1 MKNVLTAEQ
10 MREADRRTIAAGTP
24 GEVLMERAGTRV
36 VEVLESE
43 FAPLSTQRVVI
54 FCGKGNNGG
63 DGLVVARLLAGR
75 VAALHVVRVEEPP
88 AEAFQC
94 DATVVVDALLGTG
107 FRGNVEGRYAEMIR
121 SMNEDFPNAK
131 IVAVD
136 IPSAMRVRADITVT
150 FAAPK
155 VELVMAAENVGRMI
169 VADIGIPEEFLQSD
183 LHLSEAGDFASLF
196 QPRKRD
202 SNKGMYGHVLVIG
215 GAPGK
220 SGAAAMAGLA
230 ALRAG
235 AGLVSVACADASKL
249 VPELMTESLEH
260 FSLERKTVI
269 AVGPGLGPAQEL
281 VKNLMSEAK
290 VPMVIDADGL
300 NSIAGTDFRGR
311 GVETILTPHPGEM
324 ARLVGGKFTDRLATA
339 RAFARDKNVC
349 LVLKGQGTLIA
360 LPDGH
365 VWVNPTG
372 SPSMA
377 KGGTG
382 DILTGMIAGLVAQS
396 AAQHPNDIATAVR
409 AAVWLHG
416 RAGELGAEEW
426 TDKCLLATELLNYLP
441 RAMRECVRRTAPVAL
456 FAINASCS
464 TVSTRLRT
472 TRTSAPHSR

>member
-1 MKNVLTAEQ
+1 MRNVLTAEQ

-36 VEVLESE
+36 VEVLERE
-43 FAPLSTQRVVI
+43 FAPLASQRVVI

-63 DGLVVARLLAGR
+63 DGLVVARLLKGR
-75 VAALHVVRVEEPP
+75 VDALEVVTAPDGRGSIR
-88 AEAFQC
+88 

-107 FRGNVEGRYAEMIR
+107 FRGEAEGAYVELIR
-121 SMNEDFPNAK
+121 SINEDFPKAK

-136 IPSAMRVRADITVT
+136 IPSAMQVRADITVT

-155 VELVMAAENVGRMI
+155 VELVMDSEHVGKMI
-169 VADIGIPEEFLQSD
+169 VADIGIPAEFLQSD
-183 LHLSEAGDFASLF
+183 LHLSEARDFAGLMKA
-196 QPRKRD
+196 RKRD

-260 FSLERKTVI
+260 FSLEKKTVL
-269 AVGPGLGPAQEL
+269 AVGPGLGPAPDL
-281 VKNLMSEAK
+281 LKKLMSEAK
-290 VPMVIDADGL
+290 IPMIIDADGL

-339 RAFARDKNVC
+339 RTFARERNVC

-360 LPDGH
+360 IPDGQ

-382 DILTGMIAGLVAQS
+382 DILTGMISGMV
-396 AAQHPNDIATAVR
+396 AQHPDDIVTAVR

-441 RAMRECVRRTAPVAL
+441 RAMRECV
-456 FAINASCS
+456 
-464 TVSTRLRT
+464 
-472 TRTSAPHSR
+472 

>member
-1 MKNVLTAEQ
+1 MNVLTAEQ

-24 GEVLMERAGTRV
+24 GDVLMERAGTRV
-36 VEVLESE
+36 VEVLERE
-43 FAPLSTQRVVI
+43 FAPLAAQRVVI

-63 DGLVVARLLAGR
+63 DGLVVARLLEGR
-75 VAALHVVRVEEPP
+75 VASLQIVRVDSDPTTP
-88 AEAFQC
+88 AGRGSKEQQSRDLQERSAH
-94 DATVVVDALLGTG
+94 DVTIVVDALLGTG
-107 FRGNVEGRYAEMIR
+107 FRGEVEGHYAEMIR
-121 SMNEDFPNAK
+121 SMNEDFPHAK
-131 IVAVD
+131 VVAVD

-155 VELVMAAENVGRMI
+155 VELVMSPENVGRMI
-169 VADIGIPEEFLQSD
+169 VADIGIPQEFLQSD
-183 LHLSEAGDFASLF
+183 LHLSEARDFAGLF
-196 QPRKRD
+196 QPRQRD
-202 SNKGMYGHVLVIG
+202 SNKGMYGHVLLIG
-215 GAPGK
+215 GALGK

-260 FSLERKTVI
+260 FSLEKKTVI
-269 AVGPGLGPAQEL
+269 AVGPGLGPAPEL

-311 GVETILTPHPGEM
+311 GLETILTPHPGEM
-324 ARLVGGKFTDRLATA
+324 ARLVGGKFTNRLTTA
-339 RAFARDKNVC
+339 RTFARDKNVC

-360 LPDGH
+360 LPDGQ

-382 DILTGMIAGLVAQS
+382 DVLTGMISGMV
-396 AAQHPNDIATAVR
+396 AQHPDDIATAVR

-416 RAGELGAEEW
+416 RAGELGADEW

-441 RAMRECVRRTAPVAL
+441 SAIRECV
-456 FAINASCS
+456 
-464 TVSTRLRT
+464 
-472 TRTSAPHSR
+472 

>member
-1 MKNVLTAEQ
+1 MNVLTAEQ

-36 VEVLESE
+36 VEVLERE
-43 FAPLSTQRVVI
+43 FAPLAAQRVVI

-63 DGLVVARLLAGR
+63 DGLVIARQLEGR
-75 VAALHVVRVEEPP
+75 VAALSVVRVDAEPTAP
-88 AEAFQC
+88 DR
-94 DATVVVDALLGTG
+94 DATIVVDALLGTG
-107 FRGNVEGRYAEMIR
+107 FRGQVEGRYAALIR
-121 SMNEDFPNAK
+121 SINQDFPHAK

-136 IPSAMRVRADITVT
+136 IPSALQVRADITVT

-155 VELVMAAENVGRMI
+155 LDLVMNPEHVGKMI
-169 VADIGIPEEFLQSD
+169 VADIGIPTEFLESD
-183 LHLSEAGDFASLF
+183 LHLSEPHDFAPLL

-260 FSLERKTVI
+260 FSLEKKTVI
-269 AVGPGLGPAQEL
+269 AVGPGLGPAPEL
-281 VKNLMSEAK
+281 LKNVMSEAK
-290 VPMVIDADGL
+290 VPMIIDADGL

-311 GVETILTPHPGEM
+311 GVQTILTPHPGEM
-324 ARLVGGKFTDRLATA
+324 ARLVGAKFTDRLSTA
-339 RAFARDKNVC
+339 RTFARERNVC

-360 LPDGH
+360 LPDGQ
-365 VWVNPTG
+365 VWINPTG

-382 DILTGMIAGLVAQS
+382 DILTGMISGMVAQC
-396 AAQHPNDIATAVR
+396 AAQHPGDIAAAVR

-441 RAMRECVRRTAPVAL
+441 KAILECLSKTGTEP
-456 FAINASCS
+456 
-464 TVSTRLRT
+464 RL
-472 TRTSAPHSR
+472 

>member
-1 MKNVLTAEQ
+1 MNVLTAEQ

-36 VEVLESE
+36 VEVLEKD
-43 FAPLSTQRVVI
+43 FAPLSAQRVVI
-54 FCGKGNNGG
+54 FVGKGNNGG
-63 DGLVVARLLAGR
+63 DGLVVARQLEGR
-75 VAALHVVRVEEPP
+75 VASLQLVRVEEPP
-88 AEAFQC
+88 AEAMQRN
-94 DATVVVDALLGTG
+94 ATIVVDALLGTG
-107 FRGNVEGRYAEMIR
+107 FRGAVEGRYAEMIR
-121 SMNEDFPNAK
+121 SMNEDFPQAK

-136 IPSAMRVRADITVT
+136 IPSAMQVRADITVT

-155 VELVMAAENVGRMI
+155 VELVMDSEYVGKMI
-169 VADIGIPEEFLQSD
+169 VADIGIPAEYLQSD
-183 LHLSEAGDFASLF
+183 FHLSQPRDFAALF

-202 SNKGMYGHVLVIG
+202 SNKGMYGHVLLIG

-249 VPELMTESLEH
+249 VPELMTESLDH
-260 FSLERKTVI
+260 FSLEKKTVL
-269 AVGPGLGPAQEL
+269 AVGPGLGPAKEL
-281 VKNLMSEAK
+281 LERLMSEAK
-290 VPMVIDADGL
+290 IPMIIDADGL

-311 GVETILTPHPGEM
+311 GLQTILTPHPGEM

-339 RAFARDKNVC
+339 RTFARERNVL

-360 LPDGH
+360 TPEGQ
-365 VWVNPTG
+365 VWINPTG

-382 DILTGMIAGLVAQS
+382 DVLTGMVSGMI
-396 AAQHPNDIATAVR
+396 AQHPDDIVTAVR

-426 TDKCLLATELLNYLP
+426 TDKCLLASELLNYLP
-441 RAMRECVRRTAPVAL
+441 RAMWECL
-456 FAINASCS
+456 
-464 TVSTRLRT
+464 
-472 TRTSAPHSR
+472 

>member
-1 MKNVLTAEQ
+1 MNVLTAEQ

-36 VEVLESE
+36 VEVLERE
-43 FAPLSTQRVVI
+43 FAPLAAQRVVI
-54 FCGKGNNGG
+54 FCGTGNNGG
-63 DGLVVARLLAGR
+63 DGLVVARLLESR
-75 VAALHVVRVEEPP
+75 VATLQIIQSRDQRERSDP
-88 AEAFQC
+88 Q
-94 DATVVVDALLGTG
+94 ATIVVDALLGTG
-107 FRGNVEGRYAEMIR
+107 FSGEVRTPYAELIR
-121 SMNEDFPNAK
+121 SINEDFPHAK

-136 IPSAMRVRADITVT
+136 IPSALQVRADITVT

-155 VELVMAAENVGRMI
+155 VELVIGPGAENVGKMI
-169 VADIGIPEEFLQSD
+169 VADIGIPPEFLQSD
-183 LHLSEAGDFASLF
+183 LHLSEAHDFAPLLK
-196 QPRKRD
+196 PRKRD

-235 AGLVSVACADASKL
+235 AGLVSVACADSSKL
-249 VPELMTESLEH
+249 VPELMTESFEH
-260 FSLERKTVI
+260 FSLEKKTVI
-269 AVGPGLGPAQEL
+269 AVGPGLGPAAEL
-281 VKNLMSEAK
+281 LSNLLSEVK
-290 VPMVIDADGL
+290 VPMIIDADGL

-311 GVETILTPHPGEM
+311 GLQTILTPHPGEM
-324 ARLVGGKFTDRLATA
+324 ARLVGGKFTDRLTTA
-339 RAFARDKNVC
+339 RTFARDRNVC

-360 LPDGH
+360 LPDGQ

-382 DILTGMIAGLVAQS
+382 DILTGMVSGMV
-396 AAQHPNDIATAVR
+396 AQHPDDIATAVR

-441 RAMRECVRRTAPVAL
+441 KAMRECL
-456 FAINASCS
+456 
-464 TVSTRLRT
+464 
-472 TRTSAPHSR
+472 

>member
-1 MKNVLTAEQ
+1 MNILTAEQ

-24 GEVLMERAGTRV
+24 GDVLMERAGTRV
-36 VEVLESE
+36 VEVLERA
-43 FAPLSTQRVVI
+43 FAPLASQRVVI

-63 DGLVVARLLAGR
+63 DGLVVARLLKGR
-75 VAALHVVRVEEPP
+75 VAALAVVDASDLTAPDGRGSIS
-88 AEAFQC
+88 
-94 DATVVVDALLGTG
+94 DATIVVDALLGTG
-107 FRGNVEGRYAEMIR
+107 FRGEVQGRYAELIR
-121 SMNEDFPNAK
+121 SINEDFPKAK

-136 IPSAMRVRADITVT
+136 IPSALQVRADITVT

-155 VELVMAAENVGRMI
+155 VDLVFNMEKVGKMI
-169 VADIGIPEEFLQSD
+169 VADIGIPQEFLESD
-183 LHLSEAGDFASLF
+183 LHLSEAHDFAPLLK
-196 QPRKRD
+196 PRKQD
-202 SNKGMYGHVLVIG
+202 SNKGMYGHVLLIG

-235 AGLVSVACADASKL
+235 AGLVTVACADASKL

-260 FSLERKTVI
+260 FSLEKKTVL
-269 AVGPGLGPAQEL
+269 AVGPGLGPSQEL
-281 VKNLMSEAK
+281 LKKLMSEVK
-290 VPMVIDADGL
+290 VPMIIDADGL

-311 GVETILTPHPGEM
+311 GLQTILTPHPGEM

-339 RAFARDKNVC
+339 RTFARDRNVC

-360 LPDGH
+360 LPDGQ

-382 DILTGMIAGLVAQS
+382 DVLTGMISGMV
-396 AAQHPNDIATAVR
+396 AQHPDDIATAVR

-426 TDKCLLATELLNYLP
+426 TDRCMLASELLNYLP
-441 RAMRECVRRTAPVAL
+441 RAMRECGYPLPDGRGSVMR
-456 FAINASCS
+456 
-464 TVSTRLRT
+464 
-472 TRTSAPHSR
+472 

>member
-36 VEVLESE
+36 VEVLERK
-43 FAPLSTQRVVI
+43 FVPLASQRVVI

-63 DGLVVARLLAGR
+63 DGLVVARLLEGR
-75 VAALHVVRVEEPP
+75 VAGLQVVRVEGTAPYGHGSVEDS
-88 AEAFQC
+88 ALGSSTGSVGGAGWT
-94 DATVVVDALLGTG
+94 DGAATIVVDALLGTG
-107 FRGNVEGRYAEMIR
+107 FRGAVEGRYAELIR
-121 SMNEDFPNAK
+121 SINEDFPQAK

-136 IPSAMRVRADITVT
+136 IPSALQVRADITVT

-155 VELVMAAENVGRMI
+155 VDLVMQPENVGRMI
-169 VADIGIPEEFLQSD
+169 VADIGIPAEYLQSD
-183 LHLSEAGDFASLF
+183 LHLSEALDFAALF
-196 QPRKRD
+196 KPRKRD

-235 AGLVSVACADASKL
+235 AGLVTVACADASKL
-249 VPELMTESLEH
+249 VPELMTESLDH
-260 FSLERKTVI
+260 FSLEKKTVI
-269 AVGPGLGPAQEL
+269 AVGPGLGPAPKL
-281 VKNLMSEAK
+281 LKKLMSEAK
-290 VPMVIDADGL
+290 VPMIIDADGL

-311 GVETILTPHPGEM
+311 GLQTILTPHPGEM
-324 ARLVGGKFTDRLATA
+324 ARLIGGKFTDRLATA
-339 RAFARDKNVC
+339 RAFAHDRNVC

-360 LPDGH
+360 LPDGQ

-382 DILTGMIAGLVAQS
+382 DILTGMISGMV
-396 AAQHPNDIATAVR
+396 AQHPDDIATAVR

-416 RAGELGAEEW
+416 RAGELGAEDW

-441 RAMRECVRRTAPVAL
+441 RAMRECANPFPDGRGSVGR
-456 FAINASCS
+456 
-464 TVSTRLRT
+464 
-472 TRTSAPHSR
+472 

>member
-1 MKNVLTAEQ
+1 MKNVMTAEQ

-24 GEVLMERAGTRV
+24 GDVLMERAGTRV
-36 VEVLESE
+36 VEVLERE
-43 FAPLSTQRVVI
+43 FSPLSEQRVVI

-63 DGLVVARLLAGR
+63 DGLVVARLLEGR
-75 VAALHVVRVEEPP
+75 LAALEVVTAPDGRGSM
-88 AEAFQC
+88 A
-94 DATVVVDALLGTG
+94 DATIVVDALLGTG
-107 FRGNVEGRYAEMIR
+107 FRGEVEGRYAEMIR
-121 SMNEDFPNAK
+121 SMNEDFPHAK

-155 VELVMAAENVGRMI
+155 VELVFAPENVGRMI
-169 VADIGIPEEFLQSD
+169 VADIGIPEEFLQSN
-183 LHLSEAGDFASLF
+183 LHLSEARDFAELF
-196 QPRKRD
+196 RPRKRD

-249 VPELMTESLEH
+249 VPELMTESPEH
-260 FSLERKTVI
+260 FSLEKKTVI
-269 AVGPGLGPAQEL
+269 AVGPGLGPAVEL
-281 VKNLMSEAK
+281 VKNLMSEAQ
-290 VPMVIDADGL
+290 VPMVIDADAL

-339 RAFARDKNVC
+339 RVFARDRNVC

-360 LPDGH
+360 LPDGN

-382 DILTGMIAGLVAQS
+382 DILTGMIAGLVAQ
-396 AAQHPNDIATAVR
+396 HPDDIATAVR

-441 RAMRECVRRTAPVAL
+441 RAIRECV
-456 FAINASCS
+456 
-464 TVSTRLRT
+464 
-472 TRTSAPHSR
+472 

>member
-1 MKNVLTAEQ
+1 MNVLTAEQ

-36 VEVLESE
+36 VEVLERE
-43 FAPLSTQRVVI
+43 FAPLAAQRVVI

-63 DGLVVARLLAGR
+63 DGLVVARLLEGR
-75 VAALHVVRVEEPP
+75 VAGLQVVTAPDGRGSM
-88 AEAFQC
+88 
-94 DATVVVDALLGTG
+94 DATVLVDALLGTG
-107 FRGNVEGRYAEMIR
+107 FRGEVQGRYAELIR
-121 SMNEDFPNAK
+121 SINEDFPKAR

-136 IPSAMRVRADITVT
+136 IPSAMQVRADITVT

-155 VELVMAAENVGRMI
+155 LELVMDSEHVRKMI
-169 VADIGIPEEFLQSD
+169 VADIGIPPEFLQSD
-183 LHLSEAGDFASLF
+183 LHLSEARDFATLLK
-196 QPRKRD
+196 PRKRD
-202 SNKGMYGHVLVIG
+202 SNKGMYGHVLVVG

-235 AGLVSVACADASKL
+235 AGLVSVACSDASKL

-260 FSLERKTVI
+260 FSLEKKTVL
-269 AVGPGLGPAQEL
+269 AVGPGLGPAPDL
-281 VKNLMSEAK
+281 VSNLMSAAK
-290 VPMVIDADGL
+290 IPMIIDADGL

-311 GVETILTPHPGEM
+311 GLETILTPHPGEM
-324 ARLVGGKFTDRLATA
+324 ARLIGGKFTDRLATA
-339 RAFARDKNVC
+339 RTFARDRNVC

-382 DILTGMIAGLVAQS
+382 DILTGMISGIV
-396 AAQHPNDIATAVR
+396 AQHPDDIPAAVR

-416 RAGELGAEEW
+416 RAGELGEEEW
-426 TDKCLLATELLNYLP
+426 TDKCLLATELLDYLP
-441 RAMRECVRRTAPVAL
+441 RAIRECL
-456 FAINASCS
+456 
-464 TVSTRLRT
+464 
-472 TRTSAPHSR
+472 

>member
-1 MKNVLTAEQ
+1 MNVLTAEQ
-10 MREADRRTIAAGTP
+10 VREADRRTIAAGTP

-36 VEVLESE
+36 VEVLERE
-43 FAPLSTQRVVI
+43 FAPLAAQRVVI

-63 DGLVVARLLAGR
+63 DGMVVARLLENR
-75 VAALHVVRVEEPP
+75 VAGLQVVRVED
-88 AEAFQC
+88 AAGSVDR
-94 DATVVVDALLGTG
+94 DATIVIDALLGTG
-107 FRGNVEGRYAEMIR
+107 FRGQVQGRYAELIR
-121 SMNEDFPNAK
+121 SINEDFPNAE

-136 IPSAMRVRADITVT
+136 IPSALEVRADITVT

-155 VELVMAAENVGRMI
+155 VELVIGPGAENVGKMV
-169 VADIGIPEEFLQSD
+169 VADIGIPAEFLQSD
-183 LHLSEAGDFASLF
+183 LHLSEAHDFAALLK
-196 QPRKRD
+196 PRKRD

-235 AGLVSVACADASKL
+235 AGLVSVACADSSKL
-249 VPELMTESLEH
+249 VPELMTESFDH
-260 FSLERKTVI
+260 FSLEKKTVI
-269 AVGPGLGPAQEL
+269 AVGPGLGPAADL
-281 VKNLMSEAK
+281 LSNLLSEAK
-290 VPMVIDADGL
+290 VPMIIDADGL
-300 NSIAGTDFRGR
+300 NSIAGTDFHGR
-311 GVETILTPHPGEM
+311 GSQTILTPHPGEM
-324 ARLVGGKFTDRLATA
+324 ARLVGGKFTDRLSTA
-339 RAFARDKNVC
+339 RTFARDRNVC

-360 LPDGH
+360 LPDGQ

-382 DILTGMIAGLVAQS
+382 DILTGMVSGMV
-396 AAQHPNDIATAVR
+396 AQHPEDIATAVR

-441 RAMRECVRRTAPVAL
+441 RAIRECFQAEP
-456 FAINASCS
+456 
-464 TVSTRLRT
+464 RL
-472 TRTSAPHSR
+472 

>member
-1 MKNVLTAEQ
+1 MKNVLTSEQ

-36 VEVLESE
+36 VEVLEGE
-43 FAPLSTQRVVI
+43 FAPLGEQRVVI

-63 DGLVVARLLAGR
+63 DGWVVARLLVGR
-75 VAALHVVRVEEPP
+75 VAALRVVHVEEPP
-88 AEAFQC
+88 AEAIQR
-94 DATVVVDALLGTG
+94 DATIVVDALLGTG
-107 FRGNVEGRYAEMIR
+107 FRGEVEGRYAEMIR

-136 IPSAMRVRADITVT
+136 IPSAMRVRADIIVT

-169 VADIGIPEEFLQSD
+169 VADIGIPQEFLQSD

-215 GAPGK
+215 GAAGK

-290 VPMVIDADGL
+290 IPMIIDADGL

-324 ARLVGGKFTDRLATA
+324 ARLVGRKFTDRPATA

-396 AAQHPNDIATAVR
+396 AAQHPDDIATAVR

-441 RAMRECVRRTAPVAL
+441 RAMRECGYPL
-456 FAINASCS
+456 
-464 TVSTRLRT
+464 LD
-472 TRTSAPHSR
+472 SRGSVGR

>member
-1 MKNVLTAEQ
+1 MNVLTAEQ

-36 VEVLESE
+36 VEVLERE
-43 FAPLSTQRVVI
+43 FAPLAAQRVVI
-54 FCGKGNNGG
+54 FCGTGNNGG
-63 DGLVVARLLAGR
+63 DGLVVARLLESR
-75 VAALHVVRVEEPP
+75 VATLQIIQSRDQRERSDP
-88 AEAFQC
+88 Q
-94 DATVVVDALLGTG
+94 ATIVVDALLGTG
-107 FRGNVEGRYAEMIR
+107 FSGEVRTPYAELIR
-121 SMNEDFPNAK
+121 SINEDFPHAK

-136 IPSAMRVRADITVT
+136 IPSALQVRADITVT

-155 VELVMAAENVGRMI
+155 VELVIGPGAEKVGKMI
-169 VADIGIPEEFLQSD
+169 VADIGIPPEFLQSD
-183 LHLSEAGDFASLF
+183 LHLSEVHDFAPLLK
-196 QPRKRD
+196 PRKRD

-235 AGLVSVACADASKL
+235 AGLVSVACADSSKL
-249 VPELMTESLEH
+249 VPELMTESFEH
-260 FSLERKTVI
+260 FSLEKKTVI
-269 AVGPGLGPAQEL
+269 AVGPGLGPAAEL
-281 VKNLMSEAK
+281 LSNLLSEVK
-290 VPMVIDADGL
+290 VPMIIDADGL

-311 GVETILTPHPGEM
+311 GLQTILTPHPGEM
-324 ARLVGGKFTDRLATA
+324 ARLVGGKFTDRLTTA
-339 RAFARDKNVC
+339 RTFAMDRNVC

-360 LPDGH
+360 LPDGQ

-382 DILTGMIAGLVAQS
+382 DILTGMVSGMV
-396 AAQHPNDIATAVR
+396 AQHPDDIATAVR

-441 RAMRECVRRTAPVAL
+441 KAMRECL
-456 FAINASCS
+456 
-464 TVSTRLRT
+464 
-472 TRTSAPHSR
+472 

>member
-1 MKNVLTAEQ
+1 MNVLTAEQ

-36 VEVLESE
+36 VEVLERE
-43 FAPLSTQRVVI
+43 FVPLASQRVVI

-63 DGLVVARLLAGR
+63 DGLVVARLLEGR
-75 VAALHVVRVEEPP
+75 VTALHIVRADESPEEAFPY
-88 AEAFQC
+88 AEA
-94 DATVVVDALLGTG
+94 TIVIDALLGTG
-107 FRGNVEGRYAEMIR
+107 FRGAVEGRYAELIH
-121 SMNEDFPNAK
+121 SINNDFPNAK

-136 IPSAMRVRADITVT
+136 IPSALQVRADITVT

-155 VELVMAAENVGRMI
+155 VDLVMHSENVGKMI
-169 VADIGIPEEFLQSD
+169 VADIGIPPEFLQSD
-183 LHLSEAGDFASLF
+183 LHLSEPQDFAALF
-196 QPRKRD
+196 KPRKRD

-249 VPELMTESLEH
+249 IPELMTESLEH
-260 FSLERKTVI
+260 FSLEKKTVL
-269 AVGPGLGPAQEL
+269 AVGPGLGPAPEL
-281 VKNLMSEAK
+281 LKKLMSEAS
-290 VPMVIDADGL
+290 VPMIIDADGL
-300 NSIAGTDFRGR
+300 NSIAGTDFHGR
-311 GVETILTPHPGEM
+311 GLQTILTPHPGEM
-324 ARLVGGKFTDRLATA
+324 ARLVGGKFTDRLTTA
-339 RAFARDKNVC
+339 RTFARERNVC

-360 LPDGH
+360 LPDGQ

-382 DILTGMIAGLVAQS
+382 DILTGMTAGMV
-396 AAQHPNDIATAVR
+396 AQHPDDIATAVR

-416 RAGELGAEEW
+416 RAGELGADEW

-441 RAMRECVRRTAPVAL
+441 RAMRECIV
-456 FAINASCS
+456 
-464 TVSTRLRT
+464 
-472 TRTSAPHSR
+472 

>member
-1 MKNVLTAEQ
+1 MKNILTAEQ

-36 VEVLESE
+36 VEVLERE
-43 FAPLSTQRVVI
+43 FAPLASQRVVI

-63 DGLVVARLLAGR
+63 DGLVIARLLEGR
-75 VAALHVVRVEEPP
+75 VASLEVVRVEE
-88 AEAFQC
+88 ASGARQHN
-94 DATVVVDALLGTG
+94 ATIVVDALLGTG
-107 FRGNVEGRYAEMIR
+107 FRGAVEGHYAELIR
-121 SMNEDFPNAK
+121 SINEDFPYAK

-136 IPSAMRVRADITVT
+136 IPSAMQVRADITVT

-155 VELVMAAENVGRMI
+155 VELVMDSAHVGKMI
-169 VADIGIPEEFLQSD
+169 VADIGIPAEFLQSD
-183 LHLSEAGDFASLF
+183 VHLSEARDFAGLLK
-196 QPRKRD
+196 PRKRD

-235 AGLVSVACADASKL
+235 AGLVSVACADATKL

-260 FSLERKTVI
+260 FSLEKKTVI
-269 AVGPGLGPAQEL
+269 AVGPGLGPAHEL
-281 VKNLMSEAK
+281 LKNLMSEAK
-290 VPMVIDADGL
+290 IPMIIDADGL

-311 GVETILTPHPGEM
+311 GLHTILTPHPGEM
-324 ARLVGGKFTDRLATA
+324 ARLVGGKFTDRLGTA
-339 RAFARDKNVC
+339 RAFARDRNLC
-349 LVLKGQGTLIA
+349 LVLKGQGTLVA
-360 LPDGH
+360 LPDGN

-382 DILTGMIAGLVAQS
+382 DILTGMISGMVAQ
-396 AAQHPNDIATAVR
+396 HRDDIATAVR

-416 RAGELGAEEW
+416 RCGEIGAEEW

-441 RAMRECVRRTAPVAL
+441 RAIRECL
-456 FAINASCS
+456 
-464 TVSTRLRT
+464 
-472 TRTSAPHSR
+472 

>member
-1 MKNVLTAEQ
+1 MNVLTAEQ

-36 VEVLESE
+36 VEVLECE
-43 FAPLSTQRVVI
+43 FAPLAAQRVVI

-63 DGLVVARLLAGR
+63 DGLVVARLLEGR
-75 VAALHVVRVEEPP
+75 VAALQVVTAPDGRGSM
-88 AEAFQC
+88 

-107 FRGNVEGRYAEMIR
+107 FRGEVEGAYAELIR
-121 SMNEDFPNAK
+121 SINEDFPHAK

-136 IPSAMRVRADITVT
+136 IPSAMQVRADITVT

-155 VELVMAAENVGRMI
+155 VQVVMDSEHVGKLI
-169 VADIGIPEEFLQSD
+169 VADIGIPPEFLQSD
-183 LHLSEAGDFASLF
+183 LHLSEAHDFAALLK
-196 QPRKRD
+196 PRKRD

-249 VPELMTESLEH
+249 VPELMTESLES
-260 FSLERKTVI
+260 FSLEKKTVL
-269 AVGPGLGPAQEL
+269 AVGPGLGPAHEL
-281 VKNLMSEAK
+281 LKRLMSEATI
-290 VPMVIDADGL
+290 PMIIDADGL

-311 GVETILTPHPGEM
+311 GFETSLTPHPGEM

-339 RAFARDKNVC
+339 RTFARDRNVC

-382 DILTGMIAGLVAQS
+382 DILTGMISGLVAQC
-396 AAQHPNDIATAVR
+396 AAQHPDDIATAVR

-416 RAGELGAEEW
+416 RAGELGADEW

-441 RAMRECVRRTAPVAL
+441 RAIRECL
-456 FAINASCS
+456 
-464 TVSTRLRT
+464 
-472 TRTSAPHSR
+472 

>member
-1 MKNVLTAEQ
+1 MNVLTAEQ

-24 GEVLMERAGTRV
+24 GDVLMERAGTCV
-36 VEVLESE
+36 VEVLERE
-43 FAPLSTQRVVI
+43 FAPLASQRVVI

-63 DGLVVARLLAGR
+63 DGLVVARLLEGR
-75 VAALHVVRVEEPP
+75 VAGLQVVREQTAPDGRGSIT
-88 AEAFQC
+88 
-94 DATVVVDALLGTG
+94 DATIVVDALLGTG
-107 FRGNVEGRYAEMIR
+107 FRGEVRGRYAEMIR
-121 SMNEDFPNAK
+121 SMNEDFPQAK

-155 VELVMAAENVGRMI
+155 VELVMTPENVGRMI
-169 VADIGIPEEFLQSD
+169 VADIGIPQEFLQSD
-183 LHLSEAGDFASLF
+183 LHLSEAHDFAGVF
-196 QPRKRD
+196 KPRKRD
-202 SNKGMYGHVLVIG
+202 SNKGMYGHVLLIG

-249 VPELMTESLEH
+249 VPELMTESMEH
-260 FSLERKTVI
+260 FSLEKKTVV
-269 AVGPGLGPAQEL
+269 AVGPGLGPAKEL
-281 VKNLMSEAK
+281 LANLMRDVK
-290 VPMVIDADGL
+290 IPMIIDADGL

-324 ARLVGGKFTDRLATA
+324 ARLVGGKFTDRLTTA
-339 RAFARDKNVC
+339 RTFARDRNVC

-360 LPDGH
+360 LADGQ

-382 DILTGMIAGLVAQS
+382 DILTGMISGMV
-396 AAQHPNDIATAVR
+396 AQHPGDIATAVR

-426 TDKCLLATELLNYLP
+426 TDQCMLATDLLNYLP
-441 RAMRECVRRTAPVAL
+441 RAIRECL
-456 FAINASCS
+456 
-464 TVSTRLRT
+464 
-472 TRTSAPHSR
+472 

>member
-24 GEVLMERAGTRV
+24 GDVLMERAGTRV
-36 VEVLESE
+36 VEVLERE
-43 FAPLSTQRVVI
+43 FEPLEKQRVVI

-63 DGLVVARLLAGR
+63 DGLVVSRQLANR
-75 VAALHVVRVEEPP
+75 VAALQVVIPEDPTTNYDR
-88 AEAFQC
+88 EA
-94 DATVVVDALLGTG
+94 TIVVDALLGTG
-107 FRGNVEGRYAEMIR
+107 FKGEVRGQYAEMIR
-121 SMNEDFPNAK
+121 SMNEDFPKAK

-136 IPSAMRVRADITVT
+136 IPSAMQVRADLTVT

-155 VELVMAAENVGRMI
+155 VEIVMHPENVGRMI
-169 VADIGIPEEFLQSD
+169 VGDIGIPDEYLQSD
-183 LHLSEAGDFASLF
+183 LHLSEAQDFAELLK
-196 QPRKRD
+196 PRRRD

-249 VPELMTESLEH
+249 APEIMTEPFEH
-260 FSLERKTVI
+260 FLLERKTVL
-269 AVGPGLGPAQEL
+269 AVGPGLGPAPDL
-281 VKNLMSEAK
+281 LRNLMSEAK
-290 VPMVIDADGL
+290 VPMIIDADGL
-300 NSIAGTDFRGR
+300 NSIAGTEFRGR

-324 ARLVGGKFTDRLATA
+324 ARLAGAKVTDRLAAA
-339 RAFARDKNVC
+339 RSFAKERNVC
-349 LVLKGQGTLIA
+349 LVLKGQGTLLA
-360 LPDGH
+360 TPDGQ

-382 DILTGMIAGLVAQS
+382 DILTGMIAGMV
-396 AAQHPNDIATAVR
+396 AQHPDDIITAVR

-416 RAGELGAEEW
+416 RCGELGAKEW

-441 RAMRECVRRTAPVAL
+441 RAMRECA
-456 FAINASCS
+456 
-464 TVSTRLRT
+464 
-472 TRTSAPHSR
+472 

>member
-36 VEVLESE
+36 VEVLERE
-43 FAPLSTQRVVI
+43 FAPLASQRVVI

-63 DGLVVARLLAGR
+63 DGLVVARLLEGR
-75 VAALHVVRVEEPP
+75 VAALQVVRAEEPP
-88 AEAFQC
+88 AEAIQY
-94 DATVVVDALLGTG
+94 DATIVVDALLGTG
-107 FRGNVEGRYAEMIR
+107 FRGEVQGRYAELIR
-121 SMNEDFPNAK
+121 SINEDFPQAK

-136 IPSAMRVRADITVT
+136 VPSAFKVRADITVT

-155 VELVMAAENVGRMI
+155 VDLVMGSGAENVGKMI
-169 VADIGIPEEFLQSD
+169 VADIGIPPEFLQSD
-183 LHLSEAGDFASLF
+183 LHLSEAHDFAALF
-196 QPRKRD
+196 KPRKRD

-215 GAPGK
+215 GAAGK
-220 SGAAAMAGLA
+220 SGAAAMSGLA

-235 AGLVSVACADASKL
+235 AGLVSVACADSSKL

-260 FSLERKTVI
+260 FSLEKKTVV
-269 AVGPGLGPAQEL
+269 AVGPGLGPAPDL
-281 VKNLMSEAK
+281 LKKLMSEVK
-290 VPMVIDADGL
+290 VPMIIDADGL

-324 ARLVGGKFTDRLATA
+324 ARLIGGKFTDRLTTA
-339 RAFARDKNVC
+339 RTFARERNVC

-360 LPDGH
+360 LPDGQ

-382 DILTGMIAGLVAQS
+382 DILTGMVSGMV
-396 AAQHPNDIATAVR
+396 AQHPDDIATAVR

-441 RAMRECVRRTAPVAL
+441 KAMREC
-456 FAINASCS
+456 
-464 TVSTRLRT
+464 T
-472 TRTSAPHSR
+472 T

>member
-10 MREADRRTIAAGTP
+10 MREADRRTIAAGTS

-36 VEVLESE
+36 VEVLERE
-43 FAPLSTQRVVI
+43 FAPLAEQRVVI

-63 DGLVVARLLAGR
+63 DGLVVARLLEGR
-75 VAALHVVRVEEPP
+75 VAGLRVFRVED
-88 AEAFQC
+88 AEVASYGRGSVERSESSASGPSR
-94 DATVVVDALLGTG
+94 DRRERSLDPDTTVVVDALLGTG
-107 FRGNVEGRYAEMIR
+107 FRGEVEGRYAEMIR
-121 SMNEDFPNAK
+121 SMNDDFPLAK

-136 IPSAMRVRADITVT
+136 IPSAMRVHANITVT
-150 FAAPK
+150 FAVPK
-155 VELVMAAENVGRMI
+155 VELVMDAEHVGRMI
-169 VADIGIPEEFLQSD
+169 VADIGIPQEFLQSD
-183 LHLSEAGDFASLF
+183 LHLSEAPDFAGLF
-196 QPRKRD
+196 KPRKRD

-235 AGLVSVACADASKL
+235 AGLVSVACADSSKL

-269 AVGPGLGPAQEL
+269 AIGPGLGPAPEL
-281 VKNLMSEAK
+281 LKRVMSEAK
-290 VPMVIDADGL
+290 VPTIIDADGL

-311 GVETILTPHPGEM
+311 GLQTILTPHPGEM

-339 RAFARDKNVC
+339 RGFAQARNVC

-360 LPDGH
+360 LPDGQ
-365 VWVNPTG
+365 VWLNPTG

-382 DILTGMIAGLVAQS
+382 DILTGMISGLVAQ
-396 AAQHPNDIATAVR
+396 HPDDIATAVR

-441 RAMRECVRRTAPVAL
+441 GAMRECL
-456 FAINASCS
+456 
-464 TVSTRLRT
+464 
-472 TRTSAPHSR
+472 

>member
-24 GEVLMERAGTRV
+24 GAVLMERAGTRV
-36 VEVLESE
+36 VEVLERE
-43 FAPLSTQRVVI
+43 FAPLSEQRVVI

-63 DGLVVARLLAGR
+63 DGLVVARLLEGR
-75 VAALHVVRVEEPP
+75 VASLQVVKVDSERTAP
-88 AEAFQC
+88 
-94 DATVVVDALLGTG
+94 DGRGSIVVDALLGTG
-107 FRGNVEGRYAEMIR
+107 FRGEVEGSHAEMIR
-121 SMNEDFPNAK
+121 SMNEDFPRAK

-155 VELVMAAENVGRMI
+155 VELVMNPENVGKMI
-169 VADIGIPEEFLQSD
+169 VADIGIPAEFLQSD
-183 LHLSEAGDFASLF
+183 LHLSEAQDFAELF
-196 QPRKRD
+196 KPRKRD

-249 VPELMTESLEH
+249 VPELMTESLDH
-260 FSLERKTVI
+260 FSLERKTVL
-269 AVGPGLGPAQEL
+269 AVGPGLGPAPEL
-281 VKNLMSEAK
+281 LKRVMSAAK
-290 VPMVIDADGL
+290 IPTVIDADGL

-311 GVETILTPHPGEM
+311 GLQTILTPHPGEM

-339 RAFARDKNVC
+339 RAFARDRNVC
-349 LVLKGQGTLIA
+349 LVLKGQGTQIA

-382 DILTGMIAGLVAQS
+382 DILTGMISGMV
-396 AAQHPNDIATAVR
+396 AQHPHDIATAVR

-426 TDKCLLATELLNYLP
+426 TENCLLATELLNYLP
-441 RAMRECVRRTAPVAL
+441 RAIRECL
-456 FAINASCS
+456 
-464 TVSTRLRT
+464 
-472 TRTSAPHSR
+472 